1 MGIPGLS
8 SAMTRCGVS
17 LAFLVVGILVVTE
30 SLPRIPHNGRF
41 YYWRK
46 PTWYNGETEEE
57 TNNSYE
63 PVEDTDYFPLINYY
77 GSGIKRSIMEPDQ
90 PINIRPNR
98 NAPRKHLR
106 LNLFSTVL

>member
-1 MGIPGLS
+1 MVNLL
-8 SAMTRCGVS
+8 R
-17 LAFLVVGILVVTE
+17 
-30 SLPRIPHNGRF
+30 
-41 YYWRK
+41 
-46 PTWYNGETEEE
+46 YNGETEEE
-57 TNNSYE
+57 TNLTNSYE

-77 GSGIKRSIMEPDQ
+77 GSGTKRSIMEPDQ

>member
-1 MGIPGLS
+1 MGIPGLP
-8 SAMTRCGVS
+8 SAMTRCGVL

-30 SLPRIPHNGRF
+30 SLPRAYNGRF
-41 YYWRK
+41 FLLKK
-46 PTWYNGETEEE
+46 PTWNNGETEEE
-57 TNNSYE
+57 TNSYE
-63 PVEDTDYFPLINYY
+63 PVVEDTDYFPLINYY

-106 LNLFSTVL
+106 LNLFST